1 MSSCIAFIGGGNMA
15 SAIIGG
21 LRRAGHA
28 AGDLLVVEP
37 FEAQRERLASD
48 FGLRPL
54 AAADESLTRARAV
67 VWAVKPQLF
76 QEAAAPVAPHVGGA
90 LQLSVMAGLR
100 SDAIARAT
108 GATRVVR
115 GMPNTPALIGQGIT
129 GLHAS
134 AAVTAEDRALVAQLL
149 EPTGRTVWV
158 DAEADL
164 DTVTALSGSG
174 PAYFFF
180 LVEHMVAAARALGLD
195 EAKARELA
203 LATCGGAAALALQSQ
218 DSPTVLRE
226 KVTSKGGTTH
236 AAITTM
242 DELGMKPHFAR
253 ALLAAQ
259 QRAKELGQEFGAN

>member
-1 MSSCIAFIGGGNMA
+1 M
-15 SAIIGG
+15 
-21 LRRAGHA
+21 
-28 AGDLLVVEP
+28 
-37 FEAQRERLASD
+37 
-48 FGLRPL
+48 
-54 AAADESLTRARAV
+54 
-67 VWAVKPQLF
+67 
-76 QEAAAPVAPHVGGA
+76 APHVGGA

-108 GATRVVR
+108 GASRVVR

-134 AAVTAEDRALVAQLL
+134 AAVTADDRALVEQLL
-149 EPTGRTVWV
+149 QPTGRTLWV
-158 DAEADL
+158 DNEGDL

-203 LATCGGAAALALQSQ
+203 LATCGGSAALALQSS
-218 DSPTVLRE
+218 DSPTALRE

-236 AAITTM
+236 AAITSLQA
-242 DELGMKPHFAR
+242 DGVGEAVERAVKAAHRRAGELGD
-253 ALLAAQ
+253 
-259 QRAKELGQEFGAN
+259 EFGRA